1 MKRLFIIINLLIA
14 LSVSSASQSIH
25 YIDLQH
31 RPASELIPLI
41 KPMLEPGEAI
51 SGDGYQLFIKTSSQ
65 RKQTLKG
72 LILNLDK
79 TVKIFRIT
87 VSDDEFVTTEKNDI
101 SASAKADLHDGEI
114 TLGRN
119 APDRPG
125 ITIHADTRKT
135 EDKSENTQFLL
146 VQEGKPAFITREK
159 LHIYPVH
166 AYVRRPNGDFIIEHY
181 QPSPSRQDGFYIIAR
196 ASGENKVHIKIQSST
211 SKRQSYHGYG
221 QEQTFIDTTVEI
233 PFGSWFEI
241 GGNTDTRE
249 STSDGLI
256 YRTHKNEK
264 RQQKVFIKIN
274 LAD

>member
-14 LSVSSASQSIH
+14 LSVASASQTIH
-25 YIDLQH
+25 YVDLQH
-31 RPASELIPLI
+31 RPANEIIPLI

-65 RKQTLKG
+65 RKQILED
-72 LILNLDK
+72 LIQNIDK

-87 VSDDEFVTTEKNDI
+87 VSDDEFVSTENNDI
-101 SASAKADLHDGEI
+101 SASAKADVDNGEI
-114 TLGRN
+114 ILGRN
-119 APDRPG
+119 PPDEPG
-125 ITIHADTRKT
+125 ITLHADTRKT
-135 EDKSENTQFLL
+135 EDRSDNTQFVL
-146 VQEGKPAFITREK
+146 VQEGKPAFVTREK

-181 QPSPSRQDGFYIIAR
+181 QPSLSRQDGFYIIAR
-196 ASGENKVHIKIQSST
+196 ASGEDMVHIKIQSST

-233 PFGSWFEI
+233 PLGSWFEI

-249 STSDGLI
+249 TTSDGLI

-264 RQQKVFIKIN
+264 RQQRVFIKIN